1 MQEIYSGLRE
11 QLNKN
16 YVQLAKVKGI
26 NRMRV
31 ILKHCFPNVLI
42 QLGALSSVQLSVLI
56 GGTFIVEEIFVLP
69 GLGRLMIE
77 SVKTNDYMVLQGGI
91 LIIAMFVLLLNT
103 LVDFLF
109 KYFDPR
115 LRID

>member
-1 MQEIYSGLRE
+1 MFCSF
-11 QLNKN
+11 K
-16 YVQLAKVKGI
+16 
-26 NRMRV
+26 
-31 ILKHCFPNVLI
+31 CFPNVLI

>member
-1 MQEIYSGLRE
+1 
-11 QLNKN
+11 
-16 YVQLAKVKGI
+16 
-26 NRMRV
+26 
-31 ILKHCFPNVLI
+31 
-42 QLGALSSVQLSVLI
+42 
-56 GGTFIVEEIFVLP
+56 
-69 GLGRLMIE
+69 MIE
-77 SVKTNDYMVLQGGI
+77 SVKTNDYMVLHGGI